1 VIAKDEVMTK
11 DEALLP
17 QLDKCLGQLASWL
30 DKAEANATSK
40 KYDVD
45 TLLTA
50 RLAPDMY
57 PFVKQVQTTCD
68 SAKFLAARLTGTEAP
83 KHPVTETSVKEL
95 RQRIAAVRD
104 YLGSLTDES
113 FVGAEARVV
122 PLPFWPGKGM
132 AAREYLTTMALPNF
146 YFHYSMAYAILRHNG
161 IDVGKQDYVGPLT
174 TMDL

>member
-1 VIAKDEVMTK
+1 MTR
-11 DEALLP
+11 DDALLP
-17 QLDKCLGQLASWL
+17 QFDKCLAQILTWL

-57 PFVKQVQTTCD
+57 PLVKQVQAACD
-68 SAKFLAARLTGTEAP
+68 SAKFLAARLTGSEAP
-83 KHPVTETSVKEL
+83 KHPDTETSVKEL

-104 YLGSLTDES
+104 YLGSLASET
-113 FVGAEARVV
+113 FAGAEERVV

-132 AAREYLTTMALPNF
+132 AAREYLTTMATPNF

-161 IDVGKQDYVGPLT
+161 IDVGKQDYIGPLNT
-174 TMDL
+174 VDL